1 MTEHKGNGNKLG
13 KQPEKKNELTT
24 VVFVNVHLLEPAG
37 SDFPKSCNL
46 FNFNNNETH
55 AGFT

>member
-13 KQPEKKNELTT
+13 KQPEKKNKLTT

-37 SDFPKSCNL
+37 STCNL
-46 FNFNNNETH
+46 FNFNNKTH